1 MKSDTRRESNMCALF
16 GWLDYKGIIPKKLLK
31 KLTQALANAAEE
43 RGTDAAG
50 ISYIKDDKV
59 TVYKR
64 PRAAHLIRFNA
75 PDDTKAIMG
84 HTRMAT
90 QGDKKHNYN
99 NHPFSCVAGDT
110 AFAFAHN
117 GVLWNDKDLRKKR
130 LVPESHIETDSYVA
144 CQLIEQQGKLDF
156 DSLKYMAET
165 VEGNFTF
172 TALDQH
178 NSLYIIKG
186 SNPMCLL
193 HFEALGLYIYA
204 STESIMKN
212 ALKKTGLHKFDAEKV
227 EVLEGDIL
235 KIDENGTVS
244 RAEFEYLNSSSY
256 FGWYNSSDYYP
267 IHEELLLAYC
277 GCYGVDSSDVELLL
291 DYGYT
296 PDEIENM
303 LVDTNLLHETLR
315 AIRFDEC
322 ESVYDACC
330 GGVW

>member
-1 MKSDTRRESNMCALF
+1 MCALF
-16 GWLDYKGIIPKKLLK
+16 GWLDYKGIIPKKILK

-50 ISYIKDDKV
+50 ISYIKDGKV

-75 PDDTKAIMG
+75 PNDTKIIMG

-117 GVLWNDKDLRKKR
+117 GVLWNDKDLRKKG

-156 DSLKYMAET
+156 GSLKYMAET

-172 TALDQH
+172 TILDDE
-178 NSLYIIKG
+178 NSLYIVKG
-186 SNPMCLL
+186 SNPICLL
-193 HFEALGLYIYA
+193 HFEALGIYIYA

-212 ALKKTGLHKFDAEKV
+212 ALKKIGFHKLDVEKIEVV
-227 EVLEGDIL
+227 EGNIL
-235 KIDENGTVS
+235 KIDESGNVS
-244 RAEFEYLNSSSY
+244 RAEFDYLTASSNY
-256 FGWYNSSDYYP
+256 GWYYSADYYS

-277 GCYGVDSSDVELLL
+277 GLYNVQAEDVELLL
-291 DYGYT
+291 NYGYSVM
-296 PDEIENM
+296 EIEDM
-303 LVDTNLLHETLR
+303 LMDTNLLRQTLQT
-315 AIRFDEC
+315 IRFNEC
-322 ESVYDACC
+322 ESVYEGYSSAF
-330 GGVW
+330 